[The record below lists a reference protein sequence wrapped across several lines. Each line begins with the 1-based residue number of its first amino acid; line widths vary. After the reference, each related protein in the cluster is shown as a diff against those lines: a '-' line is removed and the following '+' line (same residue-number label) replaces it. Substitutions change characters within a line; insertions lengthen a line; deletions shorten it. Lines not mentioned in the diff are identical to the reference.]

1 MHSIDTLVPPKA
13 DNSAN
18 VEVET
23 NMEMVNKITAKLE
36 ETTNALHDVA
46 NTLASANSDS
56 DGEPDD
62 DNSKSN
68 ESESEEE

>member
-13 DNSAN
+13 DNSIN

-23 NMEMVNKITAKLE
+23 NMDMVNKITAKLE

-46 NTLASANSDS
+46 DTLASANSES
-56 DGEPDD
+56 DVEPET
-62 DNSKSN
+62 N

>member
-1 MHSIDTLVPPKA
+1 MHSIDTLVPPKK
-13 DNSAN
+13 DDSTN

-46 NTLASANSDS
+46 DTLASANSDS
-56 DGEPDD
+56 DGEPE
-62 DNSKSN
+62 NN
-68 ESESEEE
+68 VSESEEE

>member
-13 DNSAN
+13 NNSAN

-46 NTLASANSDS
+46 ETLASANSDS
-56 DGEPDD
+56 DGEQQND
-62 DNSKSN
+62 

>member
-13 DNSAN
+13 DNSTN

-23 NMEMVNKITAKLE
+23 NMDMVNKITAKLE

-46 NTLASANSDS
+46 DTLASANSES
-56 DGEPDD
+56 DVEPET
-62 DNSKSN
+62 NG
-68 ESESEEE
+68 SESEEE

>member
-13 DNSAN
+13 DNSTN

-23 NMEMVNKITAKLE
+23 NMDMVNKITAKLE

-46 NTLASANSDS
+46 DTLASANSES
-56 DGEPDD
+56 DVEPET
-62 DNSKSN
+62 N

>member
-13 DNSAN
+13 DNSTN

-23 NMEMVNKITAKLE
+23 NMDMVNKITAKLE

-46 NTLASANSDS
+46 DTLASANSES
-56 DGEPDD
+56 DVEPET
-62 DNSKSN
+62 NG
-68 ESESEEE
+68 SESVEE

>member
-13 DNSAN
+13 DNSTI

-46 NTLASANSDS
+46 DTLASANSDS
-56 DGEPDD
+56 DSDS
-62 DNSKSN
+62 DN
-68 ESESEEE
+68 E

>member
-1 MHSIDTLVPPKA
+1 MHSIDTLVPPKK
-13 DNSAN
+13 DDSNS

-46 NTLASANSDS
+46 DTLASANSDS
-56 DGEPDD
+56 DGEPEND
-62 DNSKSN
+62 

>member
-1 MHSIDTLVPPKA
+1 MHSIDTLVPPKK
-13 DNSAN
+13 DDSAN

-46 NTLASANSDS
+46 DTLASANSDS
-56 DGEPDD
+56 DEEQE
-62 DNSKSN
+62 NN